1 MTLKAKLISSILAFI
16 MVASLMMVGIFASPT
31 VTLQMGGN
39 VSFSANGVYADITGN
54 IVGTQDHPTG
64 SPLQLST
71 ISIDYTNTETEVDL
85 SGENSDWTAM
95 PLTFDEN
102 GSEITVTMNIQNKAS
117 DRAIK
122 VTITDNTNIENVTV
136 ERAYNSTTFASN
148 TDTRTINGGQNG
160 SYTFKLSVN
169 SQNSPASGS
178 FSLDVKLESTENV
191 EPAQKYNATLTYT
204 DQTYYAR
211 GNDGVVHTI
220 SDGDSIEM
228 STSFVS
234 IALNQSYFQSASN
247 SLSNIEI
254 IDSENRDDIELYSV
268 GEPGSFDPRL
278 FVGDDK
284 VAHYDSVSNKW
295 REEIQSSSISK
306 IEISD
311 DGQVVTLYLA
321 ADCNITIDRED
332 F

>member
-1 MTLKAKLISSILAFI
+1 MKMTLKAKLISSILAFI

-85 SGENSDWTAM
+85 SGTNSDWTTM

-136 ERAYNSTTFASN
+136 ARAYNNSTFSSN
-148 TDTRTINGGQNG
+148 TDTQTINGGQNA
-160 SYTFKLSVN
+160 SYTFKLSVD

-178 FSLDVKLESTENV
+178 FSLDVKLENTENV
-191 EPAQKYNATLTYT
+191 ESQKYTASITNT
-204 DQTYYAR
+204 DYNEANFYVMADDGIVQTIGY
-211 GNDGVVHTI
+211 GDNIDINTSVI
-220 SDGDSIEM
+220 SVAMNESDFS
-228 STSFVS
+228 SANS
-234 IALNQSYFQSASN
+234 IAIQNREGESDIELYAGARYCPIILVNEIQIATHAEAGYWIQDATVDAI
-247 SLSNIEI
+247 SNIEI
-254 IDSENRDDIELYSV
+254 
-268 GEPGSFDPRL
+268 
-278 FVGDDK
+278 
-284 VAHYDSVSNKW
+284 
-295 REEIQSSSISK
+295 SS
-306 IEISD
+306 
-311 DGQVVTLYLA
+311 DGQVITLYLA
-321 ADCNITIDRED
+321 SNCDITFSRS
-332 F
+332 

>member
-54 IVGTQDHPTG
+54 IVGTQDHPAG

-136 ERAYNSTTFASN
+136 ERPYNNLTFASN
-148 TDTRTINGGQNG
+148 TDTRTINGGG
-160 SYTFKLSVN
+160 SESYTFKLSVD

-191 EPAQKYNATLTYT
+191 ATPHNVTITNNYPYIDRPLKVKDDNGKIYT
-204 DQTYYAR
+204 INR
-211 GNDGVVHTI
+211 GETEVIN
-220 SDGDSIEM
+220 
-228 STSFVS
+228 
-234 IALNQSYFQSASN
+234 
-247 SLSNIEI
+247 
-254 IDSENRDDIELYSV
+254 
-268 GEPGSFDPRL
+268 
-278 FVGDDK
+278 
-284 VAHYDSVSNKW
+284 
-295 REEIQSSSISK
+295 SSI
-306 IEISD
+306 
-311 DGQVVTLYLA
+311 LYL
-321 ADCNITIDRED
+321 
-332 F
+332 

>member
-31 VTLQMGGN
+31 ITMQMGGN
-39 VSFSANGVYADITGN
+39 VSFTANGVYADITGN

-64 SPLQLST
+64 SPLQLSS

-85 SGENSDWTAM
+85 SGENSDWTTM

-148 TDTRTINGGQNG
+148 TDTRTINGGQSG
-160 SYTFKLSVN
+160 RYTFKLSVG

-178 FSLDVKLESTENV
+178 FSLDVKLENTENV
-191 EPAQKYNATLTYT
+191 EEQKYTASITNNNYDILNSRSFYVMA
-204 DQTYYAR
+204 DDGIVQTIGY
-211 GNDGVVHTI
+211 GDNVDINTSVI
-220 SDGDSIEM
+220 SVAMNESDFLSAN
-228 STSFVS
+228 S
-234 IALNQSYFQSASN
+234 IAIQ
-247 SLSNIEI
+247 
-254 IDSENRDDIELYSV
+254 NREDESDIELYSARNRPKILV
-268 GEPGSFDPRL
+268 
-278 FVGDDK
+278 
-284 VAHYDSVSNKW
+284 N
-295 REEIQSSSISK
+295 EIQIATHAEAGYWEQETTVDAISN
-306 IEISD
+306 IEISS
-311 DGQVVTLYLA
+311 DGQVITLYLA
-321 ADCNITIDRED
+321 SDCDITFSRS
-332 F
+332 

>member
-1 MTLKAKLISSILAFI
+1 MTLKTKLISYIIAFI

-64 SPLQLST
+64 SPLPLST

-85 SGENSDWTAM
+85 SGTNSDWTTM

-122 VTITDNTNIENVTV
+122 VTITDNTNIKNVTV

-148 TDTRTINGGQNG
+148 TDTRTINGGQSG
-160 SYTFKLSVN
+160 RYTFKLSVG

-178 FSLDVKLESTENV
+178 FSLDVKLESTENA
-191 EPAQKYNATLTYT
+191 EEQKYTASITNIDYDEANFYVMA
-204 DQTYYAR
+204 DDGMVQTIGY
-211 GNDGVVHTI
+211 GDNVDINTSVI
-220 SDGDSIEM
+220 SVAMNESDFLSAN
-228 STSFVS
+228 S
-234 IALNQSYFQSASN
+234 IAIQNREDESDIELYAEGRNRPKILVNEIQIATYIEAGYWEQKTTVDAI
-247 SLSNIEI
+247 SNIEI
-254 IDSENRDDIELYSV
+254 
-268 GEPGSFDPRL
+268 
-278 FVGDDK
+278 
-284 VAHYDSVSNKW
+284 
-295 REEIQSSSISK
+295 SS
-306 IEISD
+306 
-311 DGQVVTLYLA
+311 DGQVITLYLA
-321 ADCNITIDRED
+321 SNCDITFSRS
-332 F
+332 

>member
-85 SGENSDWTAM
+85 SGTNSDWTTM

-136 ERAYNSTTFASN
+136 ARAYNNLTFSSN
-148 TDTRTINGGQNG
+148 TNTQTINSGESG
-160 SYTFKLSVN
+160 SYTFKLSVD

-191 EPAQKYNATLTYT
+191 EEQKYTASITNIDYDEANFYVMA
-204 DQTYYAR
+204 DDGIVQTIGY
-211 GNDGVVHTI
+211 GDNVDINTSVI
-220 SDGDSIEM
+220 SVAMNESDFS
-228 STSFVS
+228 SANS
-234 IALNQSYFQSASN
+234 IAIQNREDESDIELYAEGRNRPKILVNEIQIATHAEAGYWEQKTTVDAI
-247 SLSNIEI
+247 SNIEI
-254 IDSENRDDIELYSV
+254 
-268 GEPGSFDPRL
+268 
-278 FVGDDK
+278 
-284 VAHYDSVSNKW
+284 
-295 REEIQSSSISK
+295 SS
-306 IEISD
+306 
-311 DGQVVTLYLA
+311 DGQVITLYLA
-321 ADCNITIDRED
+321 SNCDITFSRS
-332 F
+332 

>member
-1 MTLKAKLISSILAFI
+1 MTLKTKLISYIIAFI

-64 SPLQLST
+64 SPLPLST

-85 SGENSDWTAM
+85 SGENSDWTTM
-95 PLTFDEN
+95 PLTFDAN

-136 ERAYNSTTFASN
+136 ARAYNNLTFSSN
-148 TDTRTINGGQNG
+148 TNTQTINSGKSG
-160 SYTFKLSVN
+160 SYTFKLSVD

-191 EPAQKYNATLTYT
+191 ATPHNVTITNNYAYIDRPLKVKDDNGKIYT
-204 DQTYYAR
+204 INHGETEVINSSILYLSYRESEISALYYAEIEPYAPTTD
-211 GNDGVVHTI
+211 GWLYIDGEQAVVFTYGDTYNDMYPGWINVKEQYSEIFEISGEVVIMKVPYDCTI
-220 SDGDSIEM
+220 SIE
-228 STSFVS
+228 
-234 IALNQSYFQSASN
+234 
-247 SLSNIEI
+247 
-254 IDSENRDDIELYSV
+254 
-268 GEPGSFDPRL
+268 P
-278 FVGDDK
+278 
-284 VAHYDSVSNKW
+284 
-295 REEIQSSSISK
+295 
-306 IEISD
+306 
-311 DGQVVTLYLA
+311 
-321 ADCNITIDRED
+321 
-332 F
+332 

>member
-1 MTLKAKLISSILAFI
+1 MTLKTKLISCIIAFI

-85 SGENSDWTAM
+85 SGTNSDWTTM
-95 PLTFDEN
+95 PLTFDAN
-102 GSEITVTMNIQNKAS
+102 GGEITVTMSIQNKAS

-122 VTITDNTNIENVTV
+122 VTITDKTNIENVTV
-136 ERAYNSTTFASN
+136 ARAYNNLTFSSN
-148 TDTRTINGGQNG
+148 TNTQTINSGESG
-160 SYTFKLSVN
+160 SYTFKLSVD

-204 DQTYYAR
+204 DRTYYAQDD
-211 GNDGVVHTI
+211 DGVVHTI
-220 SDGDSIEM
+220 NAGSIEID
-228 STSFVS
+228 TSYIL
-234 IALNQSYFQSASN
+234 IALDQSNFQSASN
-247 SLSNIEI
+247 SFSNIEI

-268 GEPGSFDPRL
+268 GEPGSYEPRL

-295 REEIQSSSISK
+295 SEEIQSSSISK

>member
-1 MTLKAKLISSILAFI
+1 MTLKTKLISCIIAFI

-85 SGENSDWTAM
+85 SGTNSDWTTM

-136 ERAYNSTTFASN
+136 ERAYNNLTFASN
-148 TDTRTINGGQNG
+148 TDTRTINGGG
-160 SYTFKLSVN
+160 SESYTFKLSVD

-191 EPAQKYNATLTYT
+191 ATPHNVTITNNYPYIDRPLKVKDDNGKIYT
-204 DQTYYAR
+204 INRGETEVINSSILYLSYRESEISALYYAEIEPYAPTIAGLLYIDGEQAVYFTY
-211 GNDGVVHTI
+211 GNTYNDMYPGWINVKEQYSEIFEISGEVVIMKVPYDCTI
-220 SDGDSIEM
+220 SIE
-228 STSFVS
+228 
-234 IALNQSYFQSASN
+234 
-247 SLSNIEI
+247 
-254 IDSENRDDIELYSV
+254 
-268 GEPGSFDPRL
+268 P
-278 FVGDDK
+278 
-284 VAHYDSVSNKW
+284 
-295 REEIQSSSISK
+295 
-306 IEISD
+306 
-311 DGQVVTLYLA
+311 
-321 ADCNITIDRED
+321 
-332 F
+332 

>member
-1 MTLKAKLISSILAFI
+1 MKMTLKAKLISSILAFI

-85 SGENSDWTAM
+85 SGENSDWTTM

-102 GSEITVTMNIQNKAS
+102 GSEITVTMSIQNKAS

-148 TDTRTINGGQNG
+148 TDTRTINGGQSG
-160 SYTFKLSVN
+160 RYTFKLSVG

-191 EPAQKYNATLTYT
+191 EEKKYTASITNIDYDEANFYVMA
-204 DQTYYAR
+204 DDGIVQTIGY
-211 GNDGVVHTI
+211 GDNIDINTSVI
-220 SDGDSIEM
+220 SVAMNESDFS
-228 STSFVS
+228 SANS
-234 IALNQSYFQSASN
+234 IAIQNREGESDIELYAGARYRPIILVNEIQIATHAEAGYWIQDATVDAI
-247 SLSNIEI
+247 SNIEI
-254 IDSENRDDIELYSV
+254 
-268 GEPGSFDPRL
+268 
-278 FVGDDK
+278 
-284 VAHYDSVSNKW
+284 
-295 REEIQSSSISK
+295 SS
-306 IEISD
+306 
-311 DGQVVTLYLA
+311 DGQVITLYLA
-321 ADCNITIDRED
+321 SNCDITFSRS
-332 F
+332 

>member
-1 MTLKAKLISSILAFI
+1 MTLKTKLISCIIAFI
-16 MVASLMMVGIFASPT
+16 MVAGLMMVGIFASPT

-85 SGENSDWTAM
+85 SGTNSDWTTM
-95 PLTFDEN
+95 PLTFDAN
-102 GSEITVTMNIQNKAS
+102 GGEITVTMNIQNKAS

-204 DQTYYAR
+204 DQTYYAQDD
-211 GNDGVVHTI
+211 DGVVHTI
-220 SDGDSIEM
+220 NAGSIEID
-228 STSFVS
+228 TSYIL
-234 IALNQSYFQSASN
+234 IALDQSNFQSASN
-247 SLSNIEI
+247 SFSNIEI

-268 GEPGSFDPRL
+268 GEPGSYSPRL

-295 REEIQSSSISK
+295 SEEIQSSSISK

>member
-85 SGENSDWTAM
+85 SGTNSDWTTM

-102 GSEITVTMNIQNKAS
+102 GSEITVTMSIQNKAS

-136 ERAYNSTTFASN
+136 ARAYNNLTFSSN

-204 DQTYYAR
+204 DQTYYAQDD
-211 GNDGVVHTI
+211 DGVVHTI
-220 SDGDSIEM
+220 NAGSIEID
-228 STSFVS
+228 TSYIL
-234 IALNQSYFQSASN
+234 IALDQSNFQSASN
-247 SLSNIEI
+247 SFSNIEI

-268 GEPGSFDPRL
+268 GEPGSYEPRL

-284 VAHYDSVSNKW
+284 VAQYGSVSNKW
-295 REEIQSSSISK
+295 SEETQSSSISK

-321 ADCNITIDRED
+321 ADCNITIDREE